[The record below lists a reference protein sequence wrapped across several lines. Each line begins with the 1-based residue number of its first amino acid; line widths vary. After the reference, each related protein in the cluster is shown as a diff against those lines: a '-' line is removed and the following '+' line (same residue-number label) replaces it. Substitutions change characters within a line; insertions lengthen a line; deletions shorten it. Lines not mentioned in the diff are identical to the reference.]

1 MSDNLISNAEDSNFD
16 EIVLQSEMPCLVD
29 FWAEWCGPCKM
40 LNPIVAAVA
49 ERWQGKLKCVK
60 VNVDHSPD
68 TAAKYGVR
76 GIPTLMVFHQG
87 EMKQS
92 KVGLSTQQEIDQ
104 IIEGVIGDA

>member
-1 MSDNLISNAEDSNFD
+1 MSEENTVIHAEDSNFN
-16 EIVLQSEMPCLVD
+16 ELVLQSDTPCLVD
-29 FWAEWCGPCKM
+29 FWAPWCGPCKM
-40 LNPIVAAVA
+40 LNPIVAATA

-60 VNVDHSPD
+60 VDVDASPD

-92 KVGLSTQQEIDQ
+92 KVGLANQQEIDQ
-104 IIEGVIGDA
+104 LIQAVVED